1 MIAGVFS
8 VRYIFLY
15 FRIYSRPFLL
25 SDDLI
30 QKSCSGQKDDEHE
43 NRYYKLDQ
51 NGP

>member
-30 QKSCSGQKDDEHE
+30 QQSCCGQKDDEHE
-43 NRYYKLDQ
+43 HRDYKL
-51 NGP
+51 NKNRP